1 MANPSVPSTPSAAP
15 AAPSAVPQAA
25 KPVTASAPADPKA
38 QVKAV
43 TESVKTGQPVS
54 EEMFEVQIDGKPVK
68 KSKKEILEAYQLRE
82 LSDKKRSE
90 ADKVLQEYN
99 KLFEVYKKDPIK
111 FMKATGVDFENL
123 ATQFLAKKAE
133 DAMMDPKDRELREA
147 KYKAEQYEKY
157 LAEQKSAQEKEKQSA
172 AVAAE
177 RSRIHAEIIQA
188 LEERKDLGLP
198 TDESVVIQIAQ
209 QMMVQDKKRKPLD
222 AKEALSKTYE
232 RSQQY
237 LKGIAAKM
245 EGEQLVKWL
254 GDDVAKKIRRYDLA
268 QLKAKRSPAVQPQS
282 LVQPKV
288 DPAKPA
294 PKYKTWSQFK
304 SETLDKIQ

>member
-1 MANPSVPSTPSAAP
+1 MAEGTPAAASSAAP
-15 AAPSAVPQAA
+15 VSPAAPA
-25 KPVTASAPADPKA
+25 KAPASVDPKS

-43 TESVKTGQPVS
+43 TESVKTGQPVAS
-54 EEMFEVQIDGKPVK
+54 EEMFDVQIDGKPVK

-133 DAMMDPKDRELREA
+133 DAMMDPRDKELREA
-147 KYKAEQYEKY
+147 KAKAAEYEKWVK
-157 LAEQKSAQEKEKQSA
+157 EQKEGQERQQREQ

-177 RSRIHAEIIQA
+177 RSRIHAEIVQA
-188 LEERKDLGLP
+188 IEEAKDLGLP
-198 TDESVVIQIAQ
+198 VDEELVISVAQ
-209 QMMVQDKKRKPLD
+209 KMMIQDKKNKPLN
-222 AKEALSKTYE
+222 AKEALPKAYE
-232 RSQQY
+232 STRKF
-237 LKGIAAKM
+237 LHGIASKM

-254 GDDVAKKIRRYDLA
+254 GEDVAKKIRRYDLA
-268 QLKAKRSPAVQPQS
+268 QLKAKRTTVQPQS

-288 DPAKPA
+288 DASKPA

-304 SETLDKIQ
+304 AETLDTIK